1 MRVEIDEDPLVRT
14 RRGDHPGA
22 PLGGGVTTGV
32 TGRGEVAGG
41 GDFDVASAFIC
52 GVKKAELRALLVF
65 TNKHPLF
72 WCAKSFFCSKMYIFT
87 PRLSS
92 GVNRSRHAH
101 SSADC
106 SDGFKLINK
115 QCGIIYQFLDMQ
127 VRKK

>member
-72 WCAKSFFCSKMYIFT
+72 
-87 PRLSS
+87 L
-92 GVNRSRHAH
+92 
-101 SSADC
+101 
-106 SDGFKLINK
+106 
-115 QCGIIYQFLDMQ
+115 
-127 VRKK
+127 VRKIFFLLKNVYFYPQT